1 MRIEIG
7 KFAGFCDGVK
17 YAVEEAFL
25 IASKSNDTIYVDGKL
40 IHNPQTLDMLESSGV
55 KTYTDDL
62 GLCTLEDRSVIIRA
76 HGVSPERKRTL
87 ALHAKNVVDLT
98 CKYVGRIQSIV
109 KKHSNDGYRII
120 IIGNIDHPEIIGILG
135 FASKADTY
143 VVLKE
148 ESVYCLPTNSK
159 KTLIVAQTTL
169 EQKLFTKLS
178 CLIKERYNES
188 DIIVKN
194 TICNA
199 TALRQNE
206 VLEIAKR
213 NDAVLIIGGKESSN
227 TKNLYNIAKAIKPA
241 FYVEYKEDLD
251 SIDLSKYKKI
261 GIMAGASTPDW
272 LIEEVANLI
281 KEKYTK
287 SYKKAIS
294 KVLNFILDTYLSHA
308 LAGILLS
315 FAVYNIL
322 SQKFNYSIALIVGL
336 YYFSMSLTNG
346 YTNYALKISDKN
358 KYNLYKKNKNIFY
371 TLIILSII
379 TMIFLSYKEGVDALI
394 LTVFSILMGIAYNIS
409 FKNLKTSKVKY
420 IKILS
425 KLIPLKSLIISFAVT
440 VLLNG
445 LIFFTNE
452 DVLSKDRILA
462 FLFCIS
468 MVFLFM
474 FMRQA
479 SIEIKSSQSDKIAG
493 ATGLTTY
500 INLKHLITLTSLMPV
515 VVLIAMIIGIIK
527 GYYPVNFD
535 KTKYFIPI
543 IYSSVI
549 FQILIRKPVYSNRY
563 LFHFLIDTPLYL
575 AGILAL
581 ISYLFS

>member
-25 IASKSNDTIYVDGKL
+25 IASKTSDTIYVDGKL

-62 GLCTLEDRSVIIRA
+62 GASTLNGKSVIIRA
-76 HGVSPERKRTL
+76 HGVSPERKKIL
-87 ALHAKNVVDLT
+87 IDNSNKVVNLT

-109 KKHSNDGYRII
+109 KKHSNDGYRVI
-120 IIGNIDHPEIIGILG
+120 IIGNASHPEIIGILG
-135 FASKADTY
+135 FANKSDTF

-148 ESVYCLPTNSK
+148 ESIDCLPTTSK

-169 EQKLFTKLS
+169 EQKLFTKLVA
-178 CLIKERYNES
+178 LIKEKYNEN
-188 DIIVKN
+188 DITVKN

-199 TALRQNE
+199 TELRQNE
-206 VLEIAKR
+206 VLEIAER

-241 FYVEYKEDLD
+241 FYVEYKKDLD
-251 SIDLSKYKKI
+251 SIDLSKYKNI

-272 LIEEVANLI
+272 FIEEVASSI
-281 KEKYTK
+281 KEEYTK
-287 SYKKAIS
+287 KYKKAIS
-294 KVLNFILDTYLSHA
+294 KTLNFILDSYLSHA
-308 LAGILLS
+308 IAGILLS

-336 YYFSMSLTNG
+336 YYFSMSLING
-346 YTNYALKISDKN
+346 YTNHALKISDKN
-358 KYNLYKKNKNIFY
+358 KYTLYQKNKYVFY
-371 TLIILSII
+371 TLIALSII
-379 TMIFLSYKEGVDALI
+379 AMISLSYKEGIDALS
-394 LTVFSILMGIAYNIS
+394 LTVFSILMGIAYNVS
-409 FKNLKTSKVKY
+409 FKNLKDSKIKY

-440 VLLNG
+440 ILLNG
-445 LIFFTNE
+445 LIFLTNE
-452 DVLSKDRILA
+452 DVLSEYRVLA

-493 ATGLTTY
+493 STGLTTY
-500 INLKHLITLTSLMPV
+500 INIKHLIALTSIMPV
-515 VVLIAMIIGIIK
+515 IVLMAMILGIVK
-527 GYYPVNFD
+527 GYYPLNFD
-535 KTKYFIPI
+535 KTKYFIPV
-543 IYSSVI
+543 IYSSII

-563 LFHFLIDTPLYL
+563 LFYLLIDTPLYL

-581 ISYLFS
+581 ISYLFY

>member
-25 IASKSNDTIYVDGKL
+25 IASKSSDTIYVDGKL

-62 GLCTLEDRSVIIRA
+62 GANTLKGKSVIIRA
-76 HGVSPERKRTL
+76 HGVSPERKKIL
-87 ALHAKNVVDLT
+87 IDNSNKVVNLT

-109 KKHSNDGYRII
+109 KKHSNDGYRVI
-120 IIGNIDHPEIIGILG
+120 IIGNVDHPEIIGILG
-135 FASKADTY
+135 FANKSDTF

-148 ESVYCLPTNSK
+148 ESIHCLPPTSK

-169 EQKLFTKLS
+169 EKKVFTKMV
-178 CLIKERYNES
+178 CLIKEKYDES
-188 DIIVKN
+188 DITVKN

-199 TALRQNE
+199 TELRQNE
-206 VLEIAKR
+206 VLEIAER

-227 TKNLYNIAKAIKPA
+227 TKNLYNIAKAIKPS
-241 FYVEYKEDLD
+241 FYVEYKKDLD
-251 SIDLSKYKKI
+251 SIDLSKYKNI

-272 LIEEVANLI
+272 FIEEVASSI
-281 KEKYTK
+281 KEQYTEK
-287 SYKKAIS
+287 YKKVIS
-294 KVLNFILDTYLSHA
+294 KTLNFILDSYLSHA

-315 FAVYNIL
+315 FAVYDIL

-336 YYFSMSLTNG
+336 YYFSMSLING
-346 YTNYALKISDKN
+346 YTNHALKISDKKKYTLYQKN
-358 KYNLYKKNKNIFY
+358 KYAFY
-371 TLIILSII
+371 ILIGLSII
-379 TMIFLSYKEGVDALI
+379 AMISLSYKEGLDSLA
-394 LTVFSILMGIAYNIS
+394 LTVFSILMGIAYNVS
-409 FKNLKTSKVKY
+409 FKNLKQSKIKY

-440 VLLNG
+440 ILLNG
-445 LIFFTNE
+445 LIFLTNE
-452 DVLSKDRILA
+452 DVLSQDRVLA

-479 SIEIKSSQSDKIAG
+479 SIEIKSSQSDKISG
-493 ATGLTTY
+493 STGLTTY
-500 INLKHLITLTSLMPV
+500 VSIKHLITLTSIMPAI
-515 VVLIAMIIGIIK
+515 VLIAMILGIVK
-527 GYYPVNFD
+527 GYYPLNFD
-535 KTKYFIPI
+535 KTKYFIPV

-549 FQILIRKPVYSNRY
+549 FQILIRKSVYSNRY
-563 LFHFLIDTPLYL
+563 LFHLLIDTPLYL

-581 ISYLFS
+581 ISYLFY

>member
-17 YAVEEAFL
+17 HAVEEAFL
-25 IASKSNDTIYVDGKL
+25 IASKSSDTIYVDGKL

-55 KTYTDDL
+55 KTYTDNL
-62 GLCTLEDRSVIIRA
+62 GLSTLEGKSVIIRA

-87 ALHAKNVVDLT
+87 LANSKNVVNLT

-135 FASKADTY
+135 FANKNDTY
-143 VVLKE
+143 VILKE
-148 ESVYCLPTNSK
+148 ESVYCLPTTSK
-159 KTLIVAQTTL
+159 KTLVVVQTTL
-169 EQKLFTKLS
+169 EQKLFTKLVS
-178 CLIKERYNES
+178 LIKERYNES
-188 DIIVKN
+188 DITVKN

-199 TALRQNE
+199 TELRQNE

-227 TKNLYNIAKAIKPA
+227 TKNLYNIAASIKPA
-241 FYVEYKEDLD
+241 FYIEYKEDLD
-251 SIDLSKYKKI
+251 SIDLSKYKNI

-272 LIEEVANLI
+272 LIEEVASLI

-287 SYKKAIS
+287 SYKKIIS
-294 KVLNFILDTYLSHA
+294 KVLNFILDSYLSHA

-322 SQKFNYSIALIVGL
+322 SQKFNYSIAIIVGL
-336 YYFSMSLTNG
+336 YYFSMSLING
-346 YTNYALKISDKN
+346 YTNYALKVSDKN
-358 KYNLYKKNKNIFY
+358 KYSLYQKNKSTFY
-371 TLIILSII
+371 TLIALSVI
-379 TMIFLSYKEGVDALI
+379 TMVLLSYKEGIDALI

-409 FKNLKTSKVKY
+409 FKNLKHSKNKY

-425 KLIPLKSLIISFAVT
+425 KLIPLKPLIISFAVT

-445 LIFFTNE
+445 LIFLTNE
-452 DVLSKDRILA
+452 DVLNKDRVLA

-493 ATGLTTY
+493 AAGLTAY
-500 INLKHLITLTSLMPV
+500 INIKHLITLTSLMPV
-515 VVLIAMIIGIIK
+515 AVLIAMVLGIIK
-527 GYYPVNFD
+527 GYYPTHFD

-543 IYSSVI
+543 IYSSII
-549 FQILIRKPVYSNRY
+549 FQILIRKSVYSNRY
-563 LFHFLIDTPLYL
+563 LFYLLIDTPLYL

-581 ISYLFS
+581 VSYLFS